1 MYIRAS
7 PICAVPQS
15 AFAFFFPF
23 SRFPLPV
30 YLTRSSKLAFPT
42 ILRGNRQTH
51 SKTRAMRRVLSS
63 VPRQYGRHASYVAG
77 IFSFRVIPGEMFP
90 YPSRKLDS
98 EESET
103 VQTLIEQIRSGDKE
117 LNLAGARIAAEYGG
131 LGLGHTAHALVCEEV
146 GTSGDSKLL
155 QTIQHC
161 GLASYLL
168 STVGS
173 KEVKGKYLTG
183 MSDGSIMMG
192 WATQEECGNDI
203 SMNTTR
209 ASFTSSGTYAITGV
223 KSCHYA
229 ESATHYLVLAKILTQ
244 TATQAGP
251 TEVYRNS
258 FFIVEKGA
266 QGVVATGNTVTFD
279 GAPVADI
286 VGVVGEGFKDR
297 MIALFTEQYVY
308 ASTLLGILK
317 RVVQE
322 LRDSVPDQWA
332 ANTIASCACI
342 MYAMESALYALVAN
356 LDLPTEDSLLEAALV
371 SVFVQ
376 NGTNEWLSVLSTAT
390 PTSEVLEKCF
400 ANARH
405 LLSMMEASDFLYSS
419 AVCCGVED
427 YGLVFQRTSTLQ
439 MIQLRTLR
447 AMGMKEH
454 VPVRE
459 LDCTAIDSAVVNFG
473 DAVEATFVRNA
484 SQVPQQQLII
494 NRLGEA
500 AALLYAASAS
510 ASRAAMCHSKRL
522 STAKT
527 EKQLASTFIAMAT
540 ERANHLSQECCNIG
554 MTADESYKRIA
565 VELCDDALR
574 S

>member
-1 MYIRAS
+1 M
-7 PICAVPQS
+7 
-15 AFAFFFPF
+15 
-23 SRFPLPV
+23 
-30 YLTRSSKLAFPT
+30 
-42 ILRGNRQTH
+42 
-51 SKTRAMRRVLSS
+51 
-63 VPRQYGRHASYVAG
+63 
-77 IFSFRVIPGEMFP
+77 IPGELFP
-90 YPSRKLDS
+90 YPSRKLDGD
-98 EESET
+98 ESET
-103 VQTLIEQIRSGDKE
+103 VQTLIEQIRSNDKE
-117 LNLAGARIAAEYGG
+117 LNLAGARIATEYGG
-131 LGLGHTAHALVCEEV
+131 LGLGHTAHALVCEEM
-146 GTSGDSKLL
+146 GTSGDSRLL
-155 QTIQHC
+155 QSIQHC

-183 MSDGSIMMG
+183 MSDGKIMMG

-209 ASFTSSGTYAITGV
+209 ATFTSTGTYAITGA
-223 KSCHYA
+223 KRCDFA
-229 ESATHYLVLAKILTQ
+229 ETATHYLVLAKTLTQ
-244 TATQAGP
+244 AATESGP
-251 TEVYRNS
+251 TEVSRNS

-266 QGVVATGNTVTFD
+266 KGITTTSDTVTFD

-286 VGVVGEGFKDR
+286 VGIVGEGFKDR
-297 MIALFTEQYVY
+297 MITLFTEQYVY
-308 ASTLLGILK
+308 ASMLLGILK

-322 LRDSVPDQWA
+322 LRDSVPEQWA

-376 NGTNEWLSVLSTAT
+376 NGTNEWLSILSTAT
-390 PTSEVLEKCF
+390 PTNEVLEKCF
-400 ANARH
+400 ANARQ

-419 AVCCGVED
+419 AVCCGIED
-427 YGLVFQRTSTLQ
+427 YGLIFQRTSTLQ
-439 MIQLRTLR
+439 MVQLRTMRTL
-447 AMGMKEH
+447 GMKDR

-459 LDCTAIDSAVVNFG
+459 LDCSAIDSAVVNFG
-473 DAVEATFVRNA
+473 NAVESTFVRDA
-484 SQVPQQQLII
+484 SQVPQQQLIV

-510 ASRAAMCHSKRL
+510 ASRAAMCENKRFP
-522 STAKT
+522 TAKT

-540 ERANHLSQECCNIG
+540 ERANHLSEECCNVG

>member
-1 MYIRAS
+1 
-7 PICAVPQS
+7 
-15 AFAFFFPF
+15 
-23 SRFPLPV
+23 
-30 YLTRSSKLAFPT
+30 
-42 ILRGNRQTH
+42 
-51 SKTRAMRRVLSS
+51 MRRVLSS
-63 VPRQYGRHASYVAG
+63 VPKRYGRHASYVG
-77 IFSFRVIPGEMFP
+77 GLFNFRVISGEMFP
-90 YPSRKLDS
+90 YPSRKLDND
-98 EESET
+98 ESET
-103 VQTLIEQIRSGDKE
+103 VQTLIEQIRSNDKE
-117 LNLAGARIAAEYGG
+117 LNLAGARVATEYGG

-168 STVGS
+168 STIGS

-183 MSDGSIMMG
+183 MSDGKIMMG
-192 WATQEECGNDI
+192 WAAQEECGNDI
-203 SMNTTR
+203 SMNT
-209 ASFTSSGTYAITGV
+209 AHAAFTSAGTYAITGA
-223 KSCHYA
+223 KRCDFA
-229 ESATHYLVLAKILTQ
+229 ESATHYLVLAKTLTQ
-244 TATQAGP
+244 AATEAGP
-251 TEVYRNS
+251 AEVSRNS
-258 FFIVEKGA
+258 FFIVEKGS
-266 QGVVATGNTVTFD
+266 QGVTASGNTVTFD

-286 VGVVGEGFKDR
+286 VGVIGEGFKDR
-297 MIALFTEQYVY
+297 MITLFTEQYVY

-322 LRDSVPDQWA
+322 LRDSVPEQWA

-342 MYAMESALYALVAN
+342 MYAMESSLYALVAN
-356 LDLPTEDSLLEAALV
+356 LDLPTEDSLLEAALT
-371 SVFVQ
+371 SVFLQ

-400 ANARH
+400 ANARQ

-419 AVCCGVED
+419 AVCCGIED

-439 MIQLRTLR
+439 MVQLRTMR
-447 AMGMKEH
+447 SFGMKDRI
-454 VPVRE
+454 PVRE
-459 LDCTAIDSAVVNFG
+459 LDCSAIDSAVVNFG
-473 DAVEATFVRNA
+473 NAVEATFVRNA

-522 STAKT
+522 PTAKT

-540 ERANHLSQECCNIG
+540 ERANRLSEECCNIG
-554 MTADESYKRIA
+554 MTADDSYKRIA

>member
-1 MYIRAS
+1 
-7 PICAVPQS
+7 
-15 AFAFFFPF
+15 
-23 SRFPLPV
+23 
-30 YLTRSSKLAFPT
+30 
-42 ILRGNRQTH
+42 
-51 SKTRAMRRVLSS
+51 MRRVLSS

-77 IFSFRVIPGEMFP
+77 LFNFRVVPGEMFP

-98 EESET
+98 DESET
-103 VQTLIEQIRSGDKE
+103 VQTLIEQIRSNDRE
-117 LNLAGARIAAEYGG
+117 LNLAGARIATEYGG

-146 GTSGDSKLL
+146 GTSGETKLL
-155 QTIQHC
+155 RSIQHC

-183 MSDGSIMMG
+183 MSDGKIMMG
-192 WATQEECGNDI
+192 WAAQEECGNDI
-203 SMNTTR
+203 SMNTTH
-209 ASFTSSGTYAITGV
+209 ATFTNGGVYTITGS
-223 KSCHYA
+223 KRCEFA
-229 ESATHYLVLAKILTQ
+229 ESATHYLVLAKTLTQ
-244 TATQAGP
+244 TATEAGP
-251 TEVYRNS
+251 TEVSRNS
-258 FFIVEKGA
+258 FFVVEKGA
-266 QGVVATGNTVTFD
+266 PGVTVTSNAVSFD
-279 GAPVADI
+279 AAPAADI
-286 VGVVGEGFKDR
+286 VGIVGEGFKDR
-297 MIALFTEQYVY
+297 MITLFTEQYVY
-308 ASTLLGILK
+308 ASTLLGVLK

-322 LRDSVPDQWA
+322 LRDSVPEQWA

-376 NGTNEWLSVLSTAT
+376 NGTNEWLSILSTAT

-400 ANARH
+400 ANARQ

-419 AVCCGVED
+419 AACCGVED

-439 MIQLRTLR
+439 MVQLRSMR
-447 AMGMKEH
+447 ALGMKDR

-459 LDCTAIDSAVVNFG
+459 LNCASIDSAIVNFG
-473 DAVEATFVRNA
+473 NAVEATFVRNA

-500 AALLYAASAS
+500 AALLYAASAC

-522 STAKT
+522 PTAKT
-527 EKQLASTFIAMAT
+527 EKQLASTFIAMAA
-540 ERANHLSQECCNIG
+540 ERANRLSDECCNIG

-565 VELCDDALR
+565 VELCDEALR